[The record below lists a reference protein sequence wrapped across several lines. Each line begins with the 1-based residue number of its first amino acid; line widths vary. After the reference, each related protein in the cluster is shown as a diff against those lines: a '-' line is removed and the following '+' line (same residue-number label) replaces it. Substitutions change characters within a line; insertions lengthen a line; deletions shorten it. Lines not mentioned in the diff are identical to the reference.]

1 MRKERLQKIE
11 EYIIK
16 NEFVTMEKIRDEF
29 GIAMPTVRKDI
40 GELANQGRI
49 EKVYGGAKAA
59 AIKSGSMHLFKNR
72 EKVRMS
78 EKNEIAKKAAD
89 QVNDGD
95 VIYIDSGT
103 TAASMIRYLD
113 GRHVTVITCNL
124 VAVNA
129 ISACDGVEVYIM
141 GGKLNKETMSV
152 DNMFSRD
159 FIDGLN
165 IDKAFMA
172 ASGYSLEGGVAQ
184 DSYTECEI
192 KQYVLG
198 VATESFLIIDSSKIG
213 RKALARY
220 AGADAIKT
228 IITDGSVRSDYLK
241 YFAENNIKII

>member
-11 EYIIK
+11 EYIIS

-40 GELANQGRI
+40 GELASHGRI

-59 AIKSGSMHLFKNR
+59 AIKGGNMHLFKNR
-72 EKVRMS
+72 EKVHMS
-78 EKNEIAKKAAD
+78 EKNKIAKKAAD

-103 TAASMIRYLD
+103 TAASMIRYLE
-113 GRHVTVITCNL
+113 GKHVTVITCNL
-124 VAVNA
+124 VALNA
-129 ISACDGVEVYIM
+129 ISASESLEVYVM
-141 GGKLNKETMSV
+141 GGKINKETLSV

-159 FIDGLN
+159 FINGLN

-172 ASGYSLEGGVAQ
+172 ASGYSIEGGIAQ

-192 KQYVLG
+192 KQYILG

-220 AGADAIKT
+220 AGPDAIKT
-228 IITDGSVRSDYLK
+228 IITDGNVRSDYTE